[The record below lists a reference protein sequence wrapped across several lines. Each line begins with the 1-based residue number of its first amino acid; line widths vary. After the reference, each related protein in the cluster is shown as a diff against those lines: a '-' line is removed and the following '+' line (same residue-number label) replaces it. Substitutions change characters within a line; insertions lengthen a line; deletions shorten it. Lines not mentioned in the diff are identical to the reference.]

1 MAISSSTELQGRCA
15 LVTGAGRGIGL
26 AIAQRLAESGCAVAI
41 QDIDQEV
48 AARAAAGIAAETGA
62 RAVAI
67 GGDAT
72 DQNSGHAWVEE
83 TLAGLGG
90 LHILINNAAI
100 QKEGSWLD
108 LNREDIERQVR
119 ADFVLPILLCQQVV
133 PLMRRAGWGR
143 IVNVGSIQQKA
154 GNPQMLAYAM
164 SKAALENMTRAL
176 GRELAGENITVNLIA
191 PGYIDTFR
199 NQKNFQH
206 EGDKE
211 KAGRGIPAGRLG
223 QPGDCAGLA
232 MLLCSEAGSY
242 ITGQSIFVDGGLS
255 AH

>member
-1 MAISSSTELQGRCA
+1 MTASSSSELHGRCA

-26 AIAQRLAESGCAVAI
+26 AIARRLAESGCAVAL
-41 QDIDQEV
+41 QDIEREV
-48 AARAAAGIAAETGA
+48 AAREAERITADTGA
-62 RAVAI
+62 RAIAL

-72 DQNSGHAWVEE
+72 DLASGQAWVEE
-83 TLAGLGG
+83 TVAGLGG

-119 ADFVLPILLCQQVV
+119 ADFVLPILLCQQAV
-133 PLMRRAGWGR
+133 PRLRRTGWGR
-143 IVNVGSIQQKA
+143 IINVGSIQQKA

-176 GRELAGENITVNLIA
+176 GRDLAGENITVNLIA

-199 NQKNFQH
+199 NQKNFQS
-206 EGDKE
+206 EADKE

>member
-1 MAISSSTELQGRCA
+1 MASPSSTELQGRCA

-26 AIAQRLAESGCAVAI
+26 AIARRLAESGCAVAI
-41 QDIDQEV
+41 QDIERDV
-48 AARAAAGIAAETGA
+48 AAREAEQIAADTGA
-62 RAVAI
+62 RTLAL

-72 DQNSGHAWVEE
+72 DLASAQAWMEAAV
-83 TLAGLGG
+83 AGLGA
-90 LHILINNAAI
+90 LHILVNNAAI

-108 LNREDIERQVR
+108 LSREDIERQVR
-119 ADFVLPILLCQQVV
+119 ADFVLPILLCQQAV
-133 PLMRRAGWGR
+133 PLLRRAGWGR
-143 IVNVGSIQQKA
+143 ILNVGSIQQKA

-199 NQKNFQH
+199 NRKNFRS
-206 EGDKE
+206 EEDKE

-223 QPGDCAGLA
+223 QPEDCAGLA